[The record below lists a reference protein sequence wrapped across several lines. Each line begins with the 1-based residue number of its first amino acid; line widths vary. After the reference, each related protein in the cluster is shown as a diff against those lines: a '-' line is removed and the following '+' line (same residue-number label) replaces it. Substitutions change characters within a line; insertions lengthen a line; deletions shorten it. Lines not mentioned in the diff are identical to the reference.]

1 MSEEYVVLVD
11 EQDNEIGTMEK
22 LEAHRQSALHRAISV
37 FIFNSEKKLLMHRRA
52 NTKYH
57 SPGLWTNTC
66 CSHPRWQEDPSRA
79 AVRRLLEE
87 MGLKCP
93 LEFVTQI
100 TYRVPLSDGMT
111 EHELDHI
118 FVGHSDDVPKI
129 NFDEVEEYKYMTLD
143 EIRKEMHTQPHMF
156 TEWFKILFEPV
167 ITEIKCKNY
176 L

>member
-37 FIFNSEKKLLMHRRA
+37 FIFNSDKKLLMHRRA
-52 NTKYH
+52 LGKYH

-66 CSHPRWQEDPSRA
+66 CSHPRWQEEPARA
-79 AVRRLLEE
+79 AVRRLSEE

-100 TYRVPLSDGMT
+100 TYRVPLPDGMN

-118 FVGHSDDVPKI
+118 FVGHCDDAPKL
-129 NFDEVEEYKYMTLD
+129 NRDEVEEYRYMSLD
-143 EIRKEMHTQPHMF
+143 EIRDEMHRQPHLF